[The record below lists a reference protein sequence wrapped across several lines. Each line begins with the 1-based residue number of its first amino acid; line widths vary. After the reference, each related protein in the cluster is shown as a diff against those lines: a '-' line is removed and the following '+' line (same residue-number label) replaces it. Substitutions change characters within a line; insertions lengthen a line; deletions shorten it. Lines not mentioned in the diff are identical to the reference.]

1 MQRDLLTFLFT
12 TFNLLRLM
20 SYAPQLLSNARDD
33 NRASAISFSCWM
45 IWIGA
50 NATTALY
57 AWVTLADERL
67 ALINAFNTACC
78 VAVVLLT
85 AYKRFRA
92 PSRTRS
98 MERST
103 QTGPLES

>member
-12 TFNLLRLM
+12 AFNLLRLM
-20 SYAPQLLSNARDD
+20 SCAPQLLSIVRDD
-33 NRASAISFSCWM
+33 NRLGSISFSCWM

-85 AYKRFRA
+85 AYRRLRSA
-92 PSRTRS
+92 SHARTV
-98 MERST
+98 ERT
-103 QTGPLES
+103 TRTGSLES

>member
-20 SYAPQLLSNARDD
+20 SYAPQLVSIIRDD
-33 NRASAISFSCWM
+33 NQASAISFSCWM

-57 AWVTLADERL
+57 AWITPADERL

-78 VAVVLLT
+78 VAVVLIT
-85 AYKRFRA
+85 AYKRLFA
-92 PSRTRS
+92 PSRTRP
-98 MERST
+98 MERTTRTTS
-103 QTGPLES
+103 LES